1 MKIFLL
7 MMGRF
12 CSLVF
17 CHYISKTLNIAGNYL
32 YTGYYMSLFKSF
44 GSGSI
49 IKRPFSY
56 TRGLEYVMIGNKSSI
71 GAHVELTAWDTY
83 KGQKFTPEIIIGDG
97 TSIRDY
103 SHITAIQSIRIG
115 NGVLTGPNILI
126 TDNAH
131 GASIDELLDLPP
143 QARPLYSKGPVV
155 IEDNVWIGEK
165 SSIMPGVHVG
175 KGSIIAANSVVT
187 SDIPPYC
194 VAAGIP
200 AKVIKKVKK

>member
-1 MKIFLL
+1 

-165 SSIMPGVHVG
+165 SSIMPGVHIG